1 MEWTMLQHLN
11 LRHVARDRPD
21 DLNGADSGR
30 RGEKILEE
38 FGDKTHE
45 RTTVKSTSQ
54 FAEEMLKRNNERKL
68 FPTSQKNI
76 SKDMASNGGDPQ
88 ISQYGLVAGEMN
100 DDAETAMLKN
110 LQSPKLV
117 NSIAP
122 GGVLDC
128 DISVEMV
135 PKVMPSKRKSHDIDI
150 DSAASPKMS
159 SNDIGAC
166 TEAGTSLSS
175 GWERKGCTETRGM
188 CSRRQRVDC
197 NSTKDICSSNMKL
210 NQIFGSFDVKFLQL
224 HLQTTRCIKCFM
236 TMD

>member
-1 MEWTMLQHLN
+1 
-11 LRHVARDRPD
+11 
-21 DLNGADSGR
+21 
-30 RGEKILEE
+30 
-38 FGDKTHE
+38 
-45 RTTVKSTSQ
+45 
-54 FAEEMLKRNNERKL
+54 
-68 FPTSQKNI
+68 
-76 SKDMASNGGDPQ
+76 MASNGGDPQ

-150 DSAASPKMS
+150 DSAASPKRS

-175 GWERKGCTETRGM
+175 GCERKGCTETRGM

-197 NSTKDICSSNMKL
+197 NSTKDICSNMKL